1 MKFLTQNKI
10 KIMKKMKAYLVPF
23 MALVVVAL
31 AFTSCDKD
39 QAGVYNPDKK
49 ISKVYVQEIG
59 EPKYMTE
66 QWTWEGKTLSK
77 ISYYDANEFDG
88 SDIFTYEDGR
98 LTKITDNYGYYANY
112 TYDAK
117 HYAKIEYFNP
127 QGTLLSELTFTY
139 TDEKVTSMV
148 LNTFT
153 ITKQYVTMF
162 QRGFLGRMLPKA
174 AMQEVVKKSILQ
186 DATQSKETTNIA
198 IVYDGDNISAVTV
211 GTYSMTITGY
221 DTKVNPLFNS
231 TPFSTY
237 NESTDQSVFSKNNP
251 GTITTSVD
259 GMVIPTTYIY
269 TYDGNYPTIIEGT
282 TSFLGQNVSSTTTIE
297 YL

>member
-1 MKFLTQNKI
+1 
-10 KIMKKMKAYLVPF
+10 MKAYLVPF